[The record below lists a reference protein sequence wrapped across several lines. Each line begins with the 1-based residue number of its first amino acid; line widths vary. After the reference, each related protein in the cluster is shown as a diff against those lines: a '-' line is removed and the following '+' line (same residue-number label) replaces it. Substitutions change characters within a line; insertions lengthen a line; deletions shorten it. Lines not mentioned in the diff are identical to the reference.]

1 MAHNFKDLKIWQE
14 AMKVVK
20 STYLLTAQLP
30 LDERFGLIS
39 QINRSA
45 VSIPSNI
52 AEGSGRTTDK
62 DFLNFINISLSS
74 SFELETQLILAND
87 LFQLDVKDLIIKINE
102 LQRMIV
108 GFKKSISSKLN
119 NNKNEQDVKFSNAA
133 LSSI

>member
-30 LDERFGLIS
+30 LDERFGLTS
-39 QINRSA
+39 QINRCA
-45 VSIPSNI
+45 ISIPSNI

-74 SFELETQLILAND
+74 SYELETQLILAND
-87 LFQLDVKDLIIKINE
+87 LFQLEVQDLLNKINE

-108 GFKKSISSKLN
+108 GFKKSISLKLN
-119 NNKNEQDVKFSNAA
+119 NNKQDIKFSKAA